1 MAKKRLS
8 DLLRDE
14 AQKPPIDTTDD
25 ASADSTAETPAKAEV
40 DSPEAEKTETP
51 AASSGDDSSATGE
64 RSKPISRM
72 TKVDLEQ
79 AWKDSQ
85 AALEAAQASLTE
97 RDTQILT
104 LEQQVQQGQAQIDK
118 LKADLEES
126 RQVILKLSEVNQ
138 QIKDQ
143 QIKDQQIKNS
153 PPKDSTSG
161 QQNATPPSDR
171 SIAARRL
178 DLGPPQNAPLGRPL
192 QRPIQPNGL
201 PPMPS
206 ENMPSAP
213 LAASPSDRRSSLPPM
228 PSDRLSPPPTA
239 LPRPMLGYGTA
250 PQVKATPQNVQ
261 ASALPRMSTDALNV
275 RRLPPMPVEEAITK
289 PGDRLS
295 ESDIG
300 WVD

>member
-14 AQKPPIDTTDD
+14 AQKSTVDTTD
-25 ASADSTAETPAKAEV
+25 AVSADSAAETPAKAEV
-40 DSPEAEKTETP
+40 ASPEVENTETP
-51 AASSGDDSSATGE
+51 DPGDDSSTPGE

-72 TKVDLEQ
+72 TKVELEQ

-85 AALEAAQASLTE
+85 AALEAAQTRLAAQDAQVVS
-97 RDTQILT
+97 
-104 LEQQVQQGQAQIDK
+104 LEQQVQQGQAQVDK

-138 QIKDQ
+138 QLKDQ
-143 QIKDQQIKNS
+143 QLDQR
-153 PPKDSTSG
+153 PKDSAPV
-161 QQNATPPSDR
+161 QQVQQAKPPSDR

-178 DLGPPQNAPLGRPL
+178 ELGPPQNAPLGRPL

-213 LAASPSDRRSSLPPM
+213 LATSPSDRRSSLPPM

-250 PQVKATPQNVQ
+250 PQVQATPQDVQ

>member
-14 AQKPPIDTTDD
+14 AQKSTVDAADTGSTD
-25 ASADSTAETPAKAEV
+25 SAAATPAKVEA
-40 DSPEAEKTETP
+40 DSPEVEKTKTP
-51 AASSGDDSSATGE
+51 AAGSGDDSSATGE

-72 TKVDLEQ
+72 TKVELEQ

-85 AALEAAQASLTE
+85 AALEAAQSSLAE
-97 RDTQILT
+97 RDTQIIT
-104 LEQQVQQGQAQIDK
+104 LEQQVQQGQSQIDK

-138 QIKDQ
+138 QLKDQ
-143 QIKDQQIKNS
+143 QPKEQR
-153 PPKDSTSG
+153 PKDSTPV
-161 QQNATPPSDR
+161 QQADKASSDR
-171 SIAARRL
+171 PPAARRL
-178 DLGPPQNAPLGRPL
+178 ELGPPQNAAAIGRPL

-228 PSDRLSPPPTA
+228 SSDRLSPPPTS
-239 LPRPMLGYGTA
+239 LPRPMLGHGTA
-250 PQVKATPQNVQ
+250 PRVQATPQDVQ
-261 ASALPRMSTDALNV
+261 TSALPPMSTDALNV

>member
-14 AQKPPIDTTDD
+14 AQKNTVDTTD
-25 ASADSTAETPAKAEV
+25 AVSADSAPETPAKAEV
-40 DSPEAEKTETP
+40 ASPEVENTETP
-51 AASSGDDSSATGE
+51 DTGDDSSAPGE

-72 TKVDLEQ
+72 TKVELEQ

-85 AALEAAQASLTE
+85 AALEAAQARLEAQDAQVVS
-97 RDTQILT
+97 
-104 LEQQVQQGQAQIDK
+104 LEQQVQQGQSQVDK

-138 QIKDQ
+138 QLKDQ
-143 QIKDQQIKNS
+143 QLDQR
-153 PPKDSTSG
+153 PKDSAPVQQV
-161 QQNATPPSDR
+161 QQNAKPPSDR

-178 DLGPPQNAPLGRPL
+178 ELGPPQNAPLGRPL

-213 LAASPSDRRSSLPPM
+213 LTASPSDRRSSLPPM

-250 PQVKATPQNVQ
+250 PQAQATPQDAQ
-261 ASALPRMSTDALNV
+261 ASALPRMSTEALNV

>member
-14 AQKPPIDTTDD
+14 AQKPPVDTTDA
-25 ASADSTAETPAKAEV
+25 ASADPKADDSAKAET
-40 DSPEAEKTETP
+40 DAPEAEKTETP
-51 AASSGDDSSATGE
+51 AASSGDDASATGE
-64 RSKPISRM
+64 RSKPMSRM
-72 TKVDLEQ
+72 TKVELEQ

-85 AALEAAQASLTE
+85 AALEAAQASLAE
-97 RDTQILT
+97 RDTQIAA
-104 LEQQVQQGQAQIDK
+104 LERQVNQGTAQIAK

-126 RQVILKLSEVNQ
+126 RQVILTLSEVNQ
-138 QIKDQ
+138 QLKDQ
-143 QIKDQQIKNS
+143 QIKDQQKQSI
-153 PPKDSTSG
+153 PQDSTSG
-161 QQNATPPSDR
+161 QQNAKPPSDR

-178 DLGPPQNAPLGRPL
+178 ELGPPQNAPIGRPL

-213 LAASPSDRRSSLPPM
+213 LATSPSDRRSSLPPM

-250 PQVKATPQNVQ
+250 PQAQATPSEVK
-261 ASALPRMSTDALNV
+261 ASALPRMSTEALNV
-275 RRLPPMPVEEAITK
+275 RRLPPMLVEEAITK